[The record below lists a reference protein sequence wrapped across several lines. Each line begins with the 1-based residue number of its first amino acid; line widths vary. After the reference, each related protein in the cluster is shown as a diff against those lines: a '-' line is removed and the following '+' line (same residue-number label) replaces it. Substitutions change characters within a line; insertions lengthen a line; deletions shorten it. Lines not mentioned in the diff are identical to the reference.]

1 MIKGDSTK
9 APFNAEASDAAEV
22 KKERTQAPSLTPLE
36 KMQIE
41 REAKIGYANRMVASF
56 RIR

>member
-9 APFNAEASDAAEV
+9 APFNAEAAKDAEV
-22 KKERTQAPSLTPLE
+22 KQERTQAPSLTPLE

-41 REAKIGYANRMVASF
+41 REAKIGYASRMAASF